1 MRTHMVLIVLHPDII
16 KTAAFVAAFML
27 GLNLTVVSFMFR
39 DRRFAVPTMCI
50 ALALLGACWAISN

>member
-1 MRTHMVLIVLHPDII
+1 MKPHMVLMVLHPDVI

-27 GLNLTVVSFMFR
+27 GLNLTVISFMFR

-50 ALALLGACWAISN
+50 ALVLLVACWTISG